1 MRLTRRFQEDGST
14 SEDLMGRLVAYAQE
28 QGWAAD
34 PDPSFPSMWIGGRP
48 GPLKGAAM
56 GLSITR
62 YPQAPPTDPLST
74 IVQVELFY

>member
-1 MRLTRRFQEDGST
+1 
-14 SEDLMGRLVAYAQE
+14 MGRR
-28 QGWAAD
+28 
-34 PDPSFPSMWIGGRP
+34 SRP

>member
-1 MRLTRRFQEDGST
+1 
-14 SEDLMGRLVAYAQE
+14 MGRRSR
-28 QGWAAD
+28 
-34 PDPSFPSMWIGGRP
+34 SFVPLGGRP

>member
-1 MRLTRRFQEDGST
+1 
-14 SEDLMGRLVAYAQE
+14 MGRLFSHAQE
-28 QGWAAD
+28 QGCSAD
-34 PDPSFPSMWIGGRP
+34 PDPSSPSVWIGARP

>member
-1 MRLTRRFQEDGST
+1 MMPHLTNTVGKQHHEKIRIQPIST
-14 SEDLMGRLVAYAQE
+14 
-28 QGWAAD
+28 
-34 PDPSFPSMWIGGRP
+34 GGRP

>member
-1 MRLTRRFQEDGST
+1 
-14 SEDLMGRLVAYAQE
+14 MGRRSR
-28 QGWAAD
+28 
-34 PDPSFPSMWIGGRP
+34 SFVPLDVDRP